1 MEIKPSINGPLP
13 GFHWGYNPY
22 QWSSRSLLLTG
33 DRAHSEPVTAGS
45 NFRPTTRPRHFICKD
60 RRHCSV
66 SDRKFSSDVSCF
78 GKEPLEG
85 TWCVMYRKLFLELG
99 PCLNIVTVDFLVFR
113 LNAFFG
119 IDTHRRF
126 RMCTKILQ
134 H

>member
-1 MEIKPSINGPLP
+1 MEIKPAINGLIP

-22 QWSSRSLLLTG
+22 QWSYRPLILTG
-33 DRAHSEPVTAGS
+33 DRAHFEPL
-45 NFRPTTRPRHFICKD
+45 TRPRHFICKE

-85 TWCVMYRKLFLELG
+85 TWCVMYRKLLLEVG

-126 RMCTKILQ
+126 HMCTKILQ
-134 H
+134 Q